1 MPNQPEPDL
10 FKEVSG
16 IALEGAESELETKLQ
31 KLKDHVD
38 ASFKKT
44 VAKRHYALRSNFYML
59 VFSQSIYIYC
69 VYGYMCV
76 NIYIKKQ
83 S

>member
-44 VAKRHYALRSNFYML
+44 VAKRHYALHSNFYML
-59 VFSQSIYIYC
+59 VFSQSIYIYILC
-69 VYGYMCV
+69 VWVYVCKYL
-76 NIYIKKQ
+76 Y
-83 S
+83 

>member
-44 VAKRHYALRSNFYML
+44 VAKRHYALHSNFYML
-59 VFSQSIYIYC
+59 VFSQSIYIYILCVC
-69 VYGYMCV
+69 VYVCKYL
-76 NIYIKKQ
+76 Y
-83 S
+83 

>member
-1 MPNQPEPDL
+1 M

-16 IALEGAESELETKLQ
+16 IALEGTESELETKLQ

-59 VFSQSIYIYC
+59 VFSQSIYIYIVCMGIC
-69 VYGYMCV
+69 V
-76 NIYIKKQ
+76 
-83 S
+83 